1 MANNNFTVT
10 FEAQPSFYQKT
21 DAGLHRAII
30 METIEAS
37 SETLLE
43 MIKEEAPV
51 RTGRLRDGHYIET
64 RGDWANIKNEAY
76 YWKYVIA
83 LGNDYINRG
92 LLEFINSQTIQTNYT
107 ELILSQ
113 I

>member
-1 MANNNFTVT
+1 MAKDITVT
-10 FEAQPSFYQKT
+10 FEPQTSFYQKT
-21 DAGLHRAII
+21 DAIFHKAFIK
-30 METIEAS
+30 ETLEAS

-64 RGDWANIKNEAY
+64 RGDWVNIKNEAY

-107 ELILSQ
+107 ELIMSYL
-113 I
+113 

>member
-1 MANNNFTVT
+1 MANDITVT
-10 FEAQPSFYQKT
+10 FEPQTSFYQKT
-21 DAGLHRAII
+21 DATLHKAII
-30 METIEAS
+30 KETLESS

-43 MIKEEAPV
+43 FIKEEAPV

-64 RGDWANIKNEAY
+64 RGDWVNIKNEAY

-92 LLEFINSQTIQTNYT
+92 LLEFINTQTIQTNYT
-107 ELILSQ
+107 ELIMSYL
-113 I
+113 

>member
-1 MANNNFTVT
+1 MANDITVT
-10 FEAQPSFYQKT
+10 FEPQTSFYQKT
-21 DAGLHRAII
+21 DATLHKAII
-30 METIEAS
+30 KETLESS

-64 RGDWANIKNEAY
+64 RGDWINIKNEAY
-76 YWKYVIA
+76 YWRYVIA

-92 LLEFINSQTIQTNYT
+92 LLEFINSQTIQTNDT
-107 ELILSQ
+107 ELIMSYL
-113 I
+113 

>member
-1 MANNNFTVT
+1 MAKDITVT
-10 FEAQPSFYQKT
+10 FEPQTSFYQKT
-21 DAGLHRAII
+21 DAILHKALIK
-30 METIEAS
+30 ETLEAS

-43 MIKEEAPV
+43 FIKEEAPV

-64 RGDWANIKNEAY
+64 SGDWVNIKNEAY

-92 LLEFINSQTIQTNYT
+92 LLEFINTQTIQTNYT

>member
-1 MANNNFTVT
+1 MANDITVT
-10 FEAQPSFYQKT
+10 FEPQTSFYQKT
-21 DAGLHRAII
+21 DAILHKALIK
-30 METIEAS
+30 ETLEAS

-64 RGDWANIKNEAY
+64 RGDWVNIKNEAY

-107 ELILSQ
+107 ELILNYL
-113 I
+113 